1 MDKIF
6 DGDVRN
12 AEKIREPASVY
23 AFSDA
28 RRAQEDPLHA
38 TILGILDGEI
48 GRGPQAWAVK
58 RGAVRGGLRGSD

>member
-1 MDKIF
+1 MDEIF
-6 DGDVRN
+6 GGDVRN
-12 AEKIREPASVY
+12 AEKIQEPAGVC

-38 TILGILDGEI
+38 AILGILDSEI

-58 RGAVRGGLRGSD
+58 RGTVIGGLRGSA